1 MNELITLGNTLN
13 AMVECYTREKVIDEY
28 SQFNKFERISGVAKI
43 KLILTAVNVMSKEDF
58 NDFKIF
64 FNIDAPF
71 ISKCK
76 KAETP
81 IRLIELCDNLN
92 IETFSTTQLIEMSAI
107 SPDKLAGYLL
117 DGTITPITTCAEIRE
132 LTKVV
137 DDIIN
142 APEELDESE
151 DDAEV
156 VENEC
161 NTPIEVKQG
170 LGVVSIKV
178 SDIKKML
185 DCNNIVDLKKMLGSY
200 VSNINFAE

>member
-1 MNELITLGNTLN
+1 M
-13 AMVECYTREKVIDEY
+13 
-28 SQFNKFERISGVAKI
+28 Q
-43 KLILTAVNVMSKEDF
+43 
-58 NDFKIF
+58 
-64 FNIDAPF
+64 
-71 ISKCK
+71 

-107 SPDKLAGYLL
+107 SPDNLAVYLL

-178 SDIKKML
+178 SDIKRCL
-185 DCNNIVDLKKMLGSY
+185 IVTTL
-200 VSNINFAE
+200 